1 MTGKIINQTIGISGV
16 TFIQSINQ
24 SIKII
29 KIYLKYFGFLLT
41 RLLIKD
47 DGSFPA
53 LFAFFDLRDVLV
65 FLKNNKKNSLMKNS
79 LTRET
84 RDKVLIDSIF

>member
-1 MTGKIINQTIGISGV
+1 
-16 TFIQSINQ
+16 
-24 SIKII
+24 
-29 KIYLKYFGFLLT
+29 LLT